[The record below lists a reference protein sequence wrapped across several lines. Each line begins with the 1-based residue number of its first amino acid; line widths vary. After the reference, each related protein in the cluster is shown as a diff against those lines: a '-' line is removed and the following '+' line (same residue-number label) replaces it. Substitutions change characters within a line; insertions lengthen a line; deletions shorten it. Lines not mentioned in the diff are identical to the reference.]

1 MDKENRID
9 AIRNLSLAKMEEH
22 YAMRIEK
29 LIDDMKLEDAESLC
43 HEMSFEGEEAQNF
56 MMILTYFLMT

>member
-29 LIDDMKLEDAESLC
+29 LIDENDELL
-43 HEMSFEGEEAQNF
+43 FPF
-56 MMILTYFLMT
+56 